1 MEQVPAKNKANNLG
15 SVRRPDILS
24 FDWRGGVR
32 WFAAEFLVV
41 VTGILVAFWL
51 QAWWAGRLDMRR
63 ENAFLSQLLADA
75 RENQRRI
82 ESAIAV
88 DSANEASLARLTAAL
103 RSPQQ
108 LPPDDSL
115 LAWLRISSSAF
126 RPVLGTIVMVQQT
139 GGVQLVRA
147 DSIRA
152 RIVAY
157 AGDTEAILEQI
168 RTLET
173 AVLASGPQ
181 LYARVERHIA
191 ANGQPQF
198 VGMKGDTEFRAA
210 LRYQRML
217 SDNRAAELR
226 HLREHTHLLIRILEQ
241 VSPRN

>member
-1 MEQVPAKNKANNLG
+1 MEQAPAKHEAHNPRSISRSG
-15 SVRRPDILS
+15 ILS
-24 FDWRGGVR
+24 FDWRGGAR

-41 VTGILVAFWL
+41 VTGILVAFSL

-75 RENQRRI
+75 RENERRI
-82 ESAIAV
+82 EVAIAV

-115 LAWLRISSSAF
+115 LAWLRVSSSAF
-126 RPVLGTIVMVQQT
+126 RPVLGTIGMVRQT
-139 GGVQLVRA
+139 DGVQLVRV
-147 DSIRA
+147 DSVRT

-157 AGDTEAILEQI
+157 AGDTEAILEQL
-168 RTLET
+168 RTLEG

-191 ANGQPQF
+191 DSGQPHF
-198 VGMKGDTEFRAA
+198 AGMKGDTELRAA
-210 LRYQRML
+210 LRYQRIL
-217 SDNRAAELR
+217 SFNRAVELR
-226 HLREHTHLLIRILEQ
+226 HLRDQTHLFIRILERALA
-241 VSPRN
+241 PG

>member
-51 QAWWAGRLDMRR
+51 QAWWAGRLDMHR

-75 RENQRRI
+75 RENERRI
-82 ESAIAV
+82 EVAVAV

-115 LAWLRISSSAF
+115 LAWLRVSSSAF
-126 RPVLGTIVMVQQT
+126 RPVLGTIGMVKQT
-139 GGVQLVRA
+139 GGVQLVRV
-147 DSIRA
+147 DSIRM

-173 AVLASGPQ
+173 AVLTSGPQ

-191 ANGQPQF
+191 ANGRPHF
-198 VGMKGDTEFRAA
+198 ADMPGDTELRAA

-217 SDNRAAELR
+217 SLNRAAELR
-226 HLREHTHLLIRILEQ
+226 HLREQTHLLIRILEQ
-241 VSPRN
+241 ALPPD